1 MYNVTL
7 VSAFMSDITTHECL
21 KTNDNYKKYTEYCI
35 PLLQANINK
44 IIFIDETIID
54 NYKCYENHNTKIVPF
69 VKESSYLYEYIDKLE
84 NFQPNSNNLEKDT
97 IQFMFTQCH
106 KTEWIKLAIEM
117 TANDSSSTNQ
127 FIWVDFGIKHI
138 FKCSNADFIQKIE
151 RLNNSNYDAV
161 RIASIWDLDIDYHR
175 NIYRDICWYFGGGV
189 FGGNRTYLLEFAE
202 IMKLFCLEI
211 IKTKKTIMWEVNI
224 WYLIYQKNK
233 HLFMNYVCDHNNS
246 MIDNY

>member
-1 MYNVTL
+1 MNDVTL
-7 VSAFMSDITTHECL
+7 VSAFMTNITTNECL

-69 VKESSYLYEYIDKLE
+69 VKETSYLYENIHKLT
-84 NFQPNSNNLEKDT
+84 NFQLNSNNIEKDT
-97 IQFMFTQCH
+97 EQFMFTQCH

-117 TANDSSSTNQ
+117 SDNEECSSNQ

-138 FKCSNADFIQKIE
+138 FKCDNEEFIQKIE
-151 RLNNSNYDAV
+151 RLKDCKYDAI
-161 RIASIWDLDIDYHR
+161 RIASIWDLNIDYQKD
-175 NIYRDICWYFGGGV
+175 IYKDICWYFGGGV
-189 FGGNRTYLLEFAE
+189 FGGNKTFLLEFAKV
-202 IMKLFCLEI
+202 MKLFCLEI
-211 IKTKKTIMWEVNI
+211 INTKQTIMWEVNI
-224 WYLIYQKNK
+224 WYLIYKQNKN
-233 HLFMNYVCDHNNS
+233 LFMAYTCDHNSS